1 MMGWGMMSFGMI
13 LNMIL
18 WIAIVGLVI
27 YGVLSLIMKASEKK
41 EDPALQILKERFARG
56 EISEEEFKQKSPFLE
71 KK

>member
-1 MMGWGMMSFGMI
+1 MMMMSFGMI

-27 YGVLSLIMKASEKK
+27 YGVLTLIMKAFEKK
-41 EDPALQILKERFARG
+41 EDPALQMLKERFARG
-56 EISEEEFKQKSPFLE
+56 EITEEEFKQKSTFLE